1 MAAMTGIPTINRNVV
16 DCERCPEL
24 QEYCAEVAR
33 TKRRAYRDHQYWGRP
48 VPVVGDPRARLLV
61 VGLAPGAHGA
71 NRTGRMFTG
80 DRSGEWLFRALHRA
94 GFSNQSES
102 IGPGDGLEL
111 LDCLITNVC
120 HCAPPKNK
128 PTRDQL
134 QACQHWFDQVIDAV
148 PARVFVALGG
158 LAWQGMAK
166 LIGRREW
173 SSQRLPK
180 FSHGAMAPLAGNR
193 WLVGSYHPSQQN
205 TFTGRL
211 TEEMFDEV
219 FSQARSKLT

>member
-1 MAAMTGIPTINRNVV
+1 MAKIKTINRNVIG
-16 DCERCPEL
+16 CERCPEL
-24 QEYCAEVAR
+24 REYCAEVAR
-33 TKRRAYRDHQYWGRP
+33 TKRRAYQDHRYWGRP

-94 GFSNQSES
+94 GFANQPES
-102 IGPGDGLEL
+102 VGPGDGLEL
-111 LDCLITNVC
+111 LDCLVTNVC
-120 HCAPPKNK
+120 HCAPPKNR
-128 PTRDQL
+128 PTREQL
-134 QACQHWFDQVIDAV
+134 QACGHWFEQVIDAV

-158 LAWQGMAK
+158 LAWQGLAK
-166 LIGRREW
+166 LIRRREW

-180 FSHGAMAPLAGNR
+180 FTHGAVAPLTGNR
-193 WLVGSYHPSQQN
+193 WLLGSYHPSQQN

-211 TEEMFDEV
+211 TEQMFDAV
-219 FSQARSKLT
+219 FSRARTKLAQ